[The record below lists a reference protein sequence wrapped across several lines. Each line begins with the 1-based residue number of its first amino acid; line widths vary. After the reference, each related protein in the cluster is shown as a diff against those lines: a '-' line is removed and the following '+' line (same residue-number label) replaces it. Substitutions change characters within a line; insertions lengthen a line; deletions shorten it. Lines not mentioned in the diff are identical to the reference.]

1 MRKIKFRAKSFWTGR
16 MVFGDL
22 VHNNEGEPEIC
33 YVDDNKV
40 RAAAICPESVAQLVG
55 YDADGNEVYEGDV
68 LVNES
73 GGEFQASFKSVITSL
88 NNSCD
93 CRYLE
98 NLKHR
103 KYYRLK
109 G

>member
-68 LVNES
+68 I
-73 GGEFQASFKSVITSL
+73 QTS
-88 NNSCD
+88 D
-93 CRYLE
+93 GKDYLIDDWGLTDRVFVSTGK
-98 NLKHR
+98 LK
-103 KYYRLK
+103 KE
-109 G
+109 